1 MVSIPFISSIIKVK
15 ILNRLTY
22 KTFPDTYITEDY
34 SNTKLNDN
42 TSDPTKKDKYM
53 YEYQI
58 HGLATKIEIL
68 KYLSKNNPILLKK
81 YWWHYQPI
89 RSKTFWILNHQSCN
103 KKICEDGDYRD
114 LIKQTP
120 WDKQKMSCWNFL
132 QLTTER
138 PYQNVVD
145 DAIYLVVR
153 LLQFTKQKNNFWQRK
168 WKVKKNNKSE
178 KK

>member
-53 YEYQI
+53 CEYQI

-68 KYLSKNNPILLKK
+68 KCLSKNKPILLKK
-81 YWWHYQPI
+81 H
-89 RSKTFWILNHQSCN
+89 
-103 KKICEDGDYRD
+103 
-114 LIKQTP
+114 
-120 WDKQKMSCWNFL
+120 
-132 QLTTER
+132 
-138 PYQNVVD
+138 
-145 DAIYLVVR
+145 
-153 LLQFTKQKNNFWQRK
+153 
-168 WKVKKNNKSE
+168 
-178 KK
+178 